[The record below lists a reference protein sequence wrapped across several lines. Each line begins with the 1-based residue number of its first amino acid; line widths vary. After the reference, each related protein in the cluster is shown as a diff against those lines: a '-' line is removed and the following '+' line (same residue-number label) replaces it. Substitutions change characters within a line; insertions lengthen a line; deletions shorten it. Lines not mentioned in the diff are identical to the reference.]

1 VLILRIRQAET
12 ALKDGRLDAAY
23 ELAGADDLRSHRR
36 GQELI
41 GRLAR
46 ALVERGREHLLAER
60 WSEAL
65 ADCHKAGQLAG
76 NLDAV
81 ADLKAAITAAVEE
94 RQRQD
99 RGRANALAHVRQ
111 CLDDGQLSMGEG
123 LLQDFGSEAT
133 RAGVFQKE
141 LAARRVSAETAL
153 SRVRAAMEASDWDT
167 AMDALKGAEHAHA
180 ANHELPE
187 LRCRLASAVAARVRE
202 AVDQGRLDLAGPLL
216 DKLTGLT
223 GPTSEVTALAGL
235 LDHCREAMRLIEQG
249 WLRQADEVLRRV
261 CTLAPGAQWARSA
274 QQAVSQAAT
283 GVEQVRGGPLGLVGV
298 HTRPTAAGERPRMPQ
313 PVGEV
318 TRIVPNVEPA
328 NGGERLPSRFMLQV
342 DGVGSYL
349 VLRDPAVTVGPVSS
363 SARPDVGLLAEAGLP
378 IARIERHED
387 DYFLA
392 ADRAVAVN
400 DTATTRRLLAHGDRI
415 ALSPRC
421 RMRFELP
428 SAASTS
434 AVLNLSGSRLPQR
447 DARRVI
453 LMDRSL
459 VIGPGSSSHV
469 RADGLAEPVVLHVR
483 DGRLCCQTKEP
494 VLVGDRPSSGGT
506 GFPLGVNVRVG
517 SVSFVV
523 TKA

>member
-1 VLILRIRQAET
+1 MLILRIRQAET

-23 ELAGADDLRSHRR
+23 ELARADDLQSHRR
-36 GQELI
+36 GQDLI

-46 ALVERGREHLLAER
+46 ALVERGRGHLTAER

-65 ADCHKAGQLAG
+65 ADCQKAGQLAG

-81 ADLKAAITAAVEE
+81 ADLKAAITTALD
-94 RQRQD
+94 RHQRED
-99 RGRANALAHVRQ
+99 RCRANALAEVRQ
-111 CLDDGQLSMGEG
+111 CLDAGHLSLGEG
-123 LLQDFGSEAT
+123 LLQEVDGDAT
-133 RAGVFQKE
+133 RAGTLQKQV
-141 LAARRVSAETAL
+141 AARRASADAAL
-153 SRVRAAMEASDWDT
+153 ARVRAAMAAGDWDT
-167 AMDALKGAEHAHA
+167 AIDGLKEAQHAHA

-187 LRCRLASAVAARVRE
+187 LRCRLAAVVVARVQE

-216 DKLTGLT
+216 DKLAGLT

-261 CTLAPGAQWARSA
+261 CTLAPGARWAHSA

-283 GVEQVRGGPLGLVGV
+283 GVEHIRGGPLGLVGV
-298 HTRPTAAGERPRMPQ
+298 HTPGDRMKRPATVDAVTKVLPNAE
-313 PVGEV
+313 PV
-318 TRIVPNVEPA
+318 
-328 NGGERLPSRFMLQV
+328 NGGGRLPSRFMLQV

-349 VLRDPAVTVGPVSS
+349 VLRDAAVTVGPVSS

-378 IARIERHED
+378 VARIERHDD

-392 ADRAVAVN
+392 AERAVSVN
-400 DTATTRRLLAHGDRI
+400 ETPTTRRLLANGDRI

-421 RMRFELP
+421 RLRFEVP

-434 AVLNLSGSRLPQR
+434 AVLNLSGARLPQR

-459 VIGPGSSSHV
+459 VIGPGPGSHV
-469 RADGLAEPVVLHVR
+469 RADSLAEPVVLHVR

-494 VLVGDRPSSGGT
+494 VLVGDRPSSGAAGL
-506 GFPLGVNVRVG
+506 PLGVNVRVG

-523 TKA
+523 TRSAS